1 MYAAVLLLRCNTRYA
16 IGGSMAKSAR
26 SEGSRIEMS
35 RLVHDVA
42 SMAGRSSKQELY
54 GFGRRNGWERHAFV
68 ARGDGPWGVREGC
81 AGWFG
86 VCVDS
91 IGLLRQSLGVASKCQ
106 TWSYA
111 LWVPYGIKG
120 GIHFGLDLLT

>member
-1 MYAAVLLLRCNTRYA
+1 MVLV
-16 IGGSMAKSAR
+16 G
-26 SEGSRIEMS
+26 EM
-35 RLVHDVA
+35 D
-42 SMAGRSSKQELY
+42 G
-54 GFGRRNGWERHAFV
+54 V
-68 ARGDGPWGVREGC
+68 ARGDGPWMREGF

-120 GIHFGLDLLT
+120 GTNTLWT

>member
-1 MYAAVLLLRCNTRYA
+1 M
-16 IGGSMAKSAR
+16 
-26 SEGSRIEMS
+26 
-35 RLVHDVA
+35 
-42 SMAGRSSKQELY
+42 
-54 GFGRRNGWERHAFV
+54 
-68 ARGDGPWGVREGC
+68 REGF

>member
-1 MYAAVLLLRCNTRYA
+1 MDGNGALSWHAVMGL
-16 IGGSMAKSAR
+16 
-26 SEGSRIEMS
+26 
-35 RLVHDVA
+35 
-42 SMAGRSSKQELY
+42 
-54 GFGRRNGWERHAFV
+54 
-68 ARGDGPWGVREGC
+68 GVREGS

-111 LWVPYGIKG
+111 LGVPYGIKG
-120 GIHFGLDLLT
+120 GIYFGLDLLT